1 MSQAP
6 TSIIDVLSK
15 LEYRSLGF
23 NMETEY
29 QRLENMETST
39 WYLREQQHFKAPDSN
54 FEGVWGCISDFGNGS
69 YS

>member
-39 WYLREQQHFKAPDSN
+39 WYLREQQHFKAPD
-54 FEGVWGCISDFGNGS
+54 
-69 YS
+69 